1 MKNNFTSAKINLME
15 NDSIQKIKNCAAQ
28 NAVPIVQDDAL
39 EFILDF
45 IAKNGVKR
53 ILEIG
58 TGIGYSAIMFAKRAA
73 DISIFTIEAD
83 AERYEQAKKNIA
95 SENLLGRITCFL
107 GDALEFDFD
116 EKFDLIFIDGPKAQ
130 YIKFFEKF
138 KNNLSQGGAILSDNL
153 FFHGMV
159 QDLSLTHNYSTK
171 KLVKKIRKY
180 IEFLKTNEE
189 FETQFFGQGDG
200 ISVSVVKTRMY
211 EISD

>member
-1 MKNNFTSAKINLME
+1 MNLKMKFDFLES
-15 NDSIQKIKNCAAQ
+15 DSIQEIKNCAAQ
-28 NAVPIVQDDAL
+28 NAVPIVRDEGL
-39 EFILDF
+39 EFILNF
-45 IAKNGVKR
+45 IEKSGAKR

-58 TGIGYSAIMFAKRAA
+58 TGIGYSAIMFAKCAA
-73 DISIFTIEAD
+73 DISVFTIESD

-95 SENLLGRITCFL
+95 SENLSQRVTCFF
-107 GDALEFDFD
+107 GDAMEFDFA

-138 KNNLSQGGAILSDNL
+138 KNNLAQGGAILSDNL

-180 IEFLKTNEE
+180 IEFLKANEE
-189 FETQFFGQGDG
+189 FETQFFEQGDG
-200 ISVSVVKTRMY
+200 ISVSVLKK
-211 EISD
+211 

>member
-1 MKNNFTSAKINLME
+1 MKD
-15 NDSIQKIKNCAAQ
+15 DSIQKIKNCAAQ
-28 NAVPIVQDDAL
+28 NAVPIVQDEGL
-39 EFILDF
+39 KFILNF
-45 IAKNGVKR
+45 IAKNSIKR

-58 TGIGYSAIMFAKRAA
+58 TGIGYSAIMFAKCAT
-73 DISIFTIEAD
+73 DISVFTIEAD

-95 SENLLGRITCFL
+95 SENLSGRITCFF
-107 GDALEFDFD
+107 GDAMQFDFD

-180 IEFLKTNEE
+180 IDFLKTNEE
-189 FETQFFGQGDG
+189 FKTEFFDQGDG
-200 ISVSVVKTRMY
+200 ISVSVMK
-211 EISD
+211 EKS

>member
-1 MKNNFTSAKINLME
+1 MKVDFLES
-15 NDSIQKIKNCAAQ
+15 DSIQEIKNCAAQ
-28 NAVPIVQDDAL
+28 NAVPIVRDEGL

-45 IAKNGVKR
+45 IEKSGAKR

-58 TGIGYSAIMFAKRAA
+58 TGIGYSAIMFAKCAA
-73 DISIFTIEAD
+73 DISVFTIESD
-83 AERYEQAKKNIA
+83 AERYEQAQKNIA
-95 SENLLGRITCFL
+95 SENLSQRVTCFF
-107 GDALEFDFD
+107 GDAMEFDFA

-138 KNNLSQGGAILSDNL
+138 ENNLAQGGAILSDNL

-180 IEFLKTNEE
+180 IEFLKANEE
-189 FETQFFGQGDG
+189 FETEFFEQGDG
-200 ISVSVVKTRMY
+200 ISVSVWKN
-211 EISD
+211 

>member
-1 MKNNFTSAKINLME
+1 MKFDFLESN
-15 NDSIQKIKNCAAQ
+15 SIQKIRNCAEQ
-28 NAVPIVQDDAL
+28 NAVPIVRDEGL

-45 IAKNGVKR
+45 IEKNGAKR

-58 TGIGYSAIMFAKRAA
+58 TGIGYSAIMFAKCAA
-73 DISIFTIEAD
+73 DISVFTIESD

-95 SENLLGRITCFL
+95 SENLSQRITCFF
-107 GDALEFDFD
+107 GDAMEFDFA

-138 KNNLSQGGAILSDNL
+138 KNNLAQGGAILSDNL

-180 IEFLKTNEE
+180 IEFLKSNEE
-189 FETQFFGQGDG
+189 FETEFFEQGDG
-200 ISVSVVKTRMY
+200 ISVSFLRKPL
-211 EISD
+211 IC

>member
-1 MKNNFTSAKINLME
+1 MKFDFLESN
-15 NDSIQKIKNCAAQ
+15 SIQKIKNCAEQ
-28 NAVPIVQDDAL
+28 NAVPIVRDEGL

-45 IAKNGVKR
+45 IEKNGAKR

-58 TGIGYSAIMFAKRAA
+58 TGIGYSAIMFAKCAA
-73 DISIFTIEAD
+73 DISVFTIESD

-95 SENLLGRITCFL
+95 SENLSQRITCFF
-107 GDALEFDFD
+107 GDAMEFDFA

-138 KNNLSQGGAILSDNL
+138 KNNLAQGGAILSDNL

-180 IEFLKTNEE
+180 IEFLKSNEE
-189 FETQFFGQGDG
+189 FETEFFEQGDG
-200 ISVSVVKTRMY
+200 ISVSFLRKPLICDVF
-211 EISD
+211 

>member
-1 MKNNFTSAKINLME
+1 MKFDFLESN
-15 NDSIQKIKNCAAQ
+15 SIQKIKNCAEQ
-28 NAVPIVQDDAL
+28 NAVPIVRDEGL

-45 IAKNGVKR
+45 IEKNGAKR

-58 TGIGYSAIMFAKRAA
+58 TGIGYSAIMFAKCAA
-73 DISIFTIEAD
+73 DISVFTIESD

-95 SENLLGRITCFL
+95 SENLSQRITCFF
-107 GDALEFDFD
+107 GDAMEFDFA

-138 KNNLSQGGAILSDNL
+138 KNNLAQGGAILSDNL

-180 IEFLKTNEE
+180 IEFLKSNEE
-189 FETQFFGQGDG
+189 FETEFFEQGDG
-200 ISVSVVKTRMY
+200 ISVSFLRKPL
-211 EISD
+211 SC